1 MGEESTVRE
10 PGGPADDGAGSN
22 GFTNGGLDQSNMIR
36 AGLFGVQD
44 GMVSNFGLIMGV
56 AGAQVAPEAVLIA
69 GIAGLLSGGLSM
81 GAGEYVS
88 VATQRE
94 MLEAG
99 QVVEADDNVRATR
112 AAFAS
117 SGLFA
122 LGALIPLVPFLFT
135 TGMPAVVASS
145 LLTGGSLFAAGA
157 VLTRLTRRSPWR
169 SGLRIL
175 VIGGGAGILAYAVG
189 SALGVAVG

>member
-1 MGEESTVRE
+1 MADDPTPRD
-10 PGGPADDGAGSN
+10 GGPGAPPDAPQGQRA
-22 GFTNGGLDQSNMIR
+22 NGGLDKSNMIR
-36 AGLFGVQD
+36 AGLFGIQD

-94 MLEAG
+94 MLAAG
-99 QVVEADDNVRATR
+99 QVVEEGDNVRATR

-122 LGALIPLVPFLFT
+122 LGAFIPLLPFLFT
-135 TGMPAVVASS
+135 AGIPAVVISS
-145 LLTGGSLFAAGA
+145 ILTGVSLFTAGA
-157 VLTRLTRRSPWR
+157 VLTKLTRRSPLL
-169 SGLRIL
+169 SGVRIL
-175 VIGGGAGILAYAVG
+175 VIGGGAGILAYLVG

>member
-1 MGEESTVRE
+1 MGDDSKLDG
-10 PGGPADDGAGSN
+10 GGPAPDAAGKAER
-22 GFTNGGLDQSNMIR
+22 GNGGLDQSNMIR

-56 AGAQVAPEAVLIA
+56 AGAQVSPEAVLIA

-122 LGALIPLVPFLFT
+122 LGAFIPLLPFLFT
-135 TGMPAVVASS
+135 AGMLAVTISS
-145 LLTGGSLFAAGA
+145 ILTGVSLFTAGA
-157 VLTRLTRRSPWR
+157 ILTKLTKRSPWR
-169 SGLRIL
+169 SGVRIL
-175 VIGGGAGILAYAVG
+175 VIGGGAGILAYVVG
-189 SALGVAVG
+189 SGLGVAVG

>member
-1 MGEESTVRE
+1 MPDDSAIFDGDPA
-10 PGGPADDGAGSN
+10 PGQGGGSQRS
-22 GFTNGGLDQSNMIR
+22 NGGLDQSNMIR
-36 AGLFGVQD
+36 AGLFGIQD

-99 QVVEADDNVRATR
+99 QVVEADENVRATR
-112 AAFAS
+112 AALAS

-122 LGALIPLVPFLFT
+122 LGALIPLLPFLFT
-135 TGMPAVVASS
+135 SGMPAVVTSS
-145 LLTGGSLFAAGA
+145 IMTGVALFAAGA
-157 VLTRLTRRSPWR
+157 VLTRLTRRSPWL

-175 VIGGGAGILAYAVG
+175 VIGGGAGILAYVVG